1 MFSIIIP
8 AFNSEN
14 SLEELVNKIKECVT
28 KLKFDFEIIII
39 DDASKDSTWHKINSL
54 SKKNKTIKGYK
65 FQKNYGQHHAIL
77 YGLKKSKG
85 QILITMDDDLQHPPE
100 IIKYLYEKY
109 KEGNQLVYAKPTNKS
124 RGLIRSIMTS
134 NIKFFLR
141 YFLKLKYIDVI
152 SDFRLFDREILKKFQ
167 NLNTSNIYLDSLLCL
182 NAEKINNILYEEQPR
197 RFGKS
202 TYNLKKL
209 IIYTLNIIISFYN
222 NPMTPE
228 NVEETD

>member
-8 AFNSEN
+8 AFNSEA
-14 SLEELVNKIKECVT
+14 SLEELINKIIENIS
-28 KLKFDFEIIII
+28 KLTLNFEIIII
-39 DDASKDSTWHKINSL
+39 DDASKDSTWLKINTL
-54 SKKNKTIKGYK
+54 SKKNKKIKGYK

-100 IIKYLYEKY
+100 IIELLFEKY

-124 RGLIRSIMTS
+124 RGIVRSILTS
-134 NIKFFLR
+134 SVKFFLKN
-141 YFLKLKYIDVI
+141 FLKINYIDVI
-152 SDFRLFDREILKKFQ
+152 SDFRLFDREVLKKFQ

-182 NAEKINNILYEEQPR
+182 NSEKINYVLYTEKPR
-197 RFGKS
+197 KFGES

-209 IIYTLNIIISFYN
+209 IIYNLNLITSFYN

-228 NVEETD
+228 DIKETD

>member
-1 MFSIIIP
+1 MISVIIP

-14 SLEELVNKIKECVT
+14 SLEELVDKIIECIT
-28 KLKFDFEIIII
+28 KLKLSFEIIIV
-39 DDASKDSTWHKINSL
+39 DDSSKDTTWFKINYL
-54 SKKNKTIKGYK
+54 SKKNKFIKGYK
-65 FQKNYGQHHAIL
+65 FKKNYGQHYAIL

-100 IIKYLYEKY
+100 IIKHLYEKY

-134 NIKFFLR
+134 NVKFFLKNL
-141 YFLKLKYIDVI
+141 LKIKYIDII
-152 SDFRLFDREILKKFQ
+152 SDFRLFDREILKKFEE
-167 NLNTSNIYLDSLLCL
+167 LNTSNIYLDSLLCP
-182 NAEKINNILYEEQPR
+182 NAEKINSVLYKEQPR
-197 RFGKS
+197 KFGKS

-209 IIYTLNIIISFYN
+209 IIYTLNLIISFYN

-228 NVEETD
+228 DVEDTN